1 LFQKQT
7 FVSKTDLNTLF
18 FTLEKKIESVEMT
31 KILRLIYFIAVFTC
45 LNVCILYPLKAQN
58 SVTDTAV
65 ELLMKQNNY
74 AETAT
79 LISAKLKST
88 SNLTTDHLLYYNSK
102 LSIAQLRLRN
112 IDSALVCARVAI
124 VLSKKSK
131 DSTLIVDAWKAVAY
145 SFNNAGKLDS
155 ALFYTQKM
163 MLYGERNG
171 DEKLSRNAIV
181 SMATILTQNKRY
193 DEALNYYRK
202 AAVLTT
208 KLKDTAN
215 FSSSLYNLGLTFLNL
230 KQTDSCL
237 IYLQQ
242 AAVEATKRQWND
254 LLVYIYGTT
263 ADCYLLLK
271 NNTEQ
276 KKYLLLA
283 NGIAEKIGAKQFL
296 AMGYSNLTTGALE
309 EGNYSETLVYGRKAL
324 ELLEEQP
331 YPVLKIKLDSMMCM
345 AHQGMGDYKE
355 AFLYLN
361 SFIREKEKVVN
372 ERQQE
377 QLNKLVVDLQ
387 VKEKDLKI
395 ADQQLE
401 IAHKQRNIQ
410 LTILIA
416 IIILLITFGQFFY
429 ILKTRKFRKKLF
441 RKEKEL
447 EQETKE
453 IKEWMEWK
461 YNKDLLKTEENK
473 GIQHPEK
480 LENENIALNAQTL
493 LFAELREV
501 FENQKLYLDPELNI
515 KTLIKILGTN
525 QKYLYHAI
533 NDNSD
538 SNFRSFLNRYRVD
551 EAKRII
557 EQKIKK
563 DEYLNLSEIY
573 AMAGFNSSVSFYRA
587 FKHITG
593 LKPKEY
599 ASELRNTLP
608 KNAKG

>member
-1 LFQKQT
+1 M
-7 FVSKTDLNTLF
+7 
-18 FTLEKKIESVEMT
+18 IR
-31 KILRLIYFIAVFTC
+31 ILRLIYFVTALTC

-58 SVTDTAV
+58 SVTDTTV
-65 ELLMKQNNY
+65 ERLMKQNNY
-74 AETAT
+74 AEIAK
-79 LISAKLKST
+79 LISAKLKNN
-88 SNLTTDHLLYYNSK
+88 SNLSTDYLLYYNNK
-102 LSIAQLRLRN
+102 LSLAQLRLRN
-112 IDSALVCARVAI
+112 IDTALVCARVAI
-124 VLSKKSK
+124 VLSKESK
-131 DSTLIVDAWKAVAY
+131 DSKLIVDAWKVAAY

-163 MLYGERNG
+163 MQYGERNG
-171 DEKLSRNAIV
+171 DEMLSRNAIS

-242 AAVEATKRQWND
+242 AALEASNRKWND

-309 EGNYSETLVYGRKAL
+309 EGNYNETLVYGRKAL
-324 ELLEEQP
+324 ELLKEQP
-331 YPVLKIKLDSMMCM
+331 YPVLKIRLDSLMCM
-345 AHQGMGDYKE
+345 AHQGKGEYKE
-355 AFLYLN
+355 AFRYLD
-361 SFIREKEKVVN
+361 SFIKEKEKVVN

-395 ADQQLE
+395 ADQQLD
-401 IAHKQRNIQ
+401 IAHNQRNLQ
-410 LTILIA
+410 LTILIG
-416 IIILLITFGQFFY
+416 IIIFLLAFSQFLY
-429 ILKTRKFRKKLF
+429 ILKTRKFRKELF

-453 IKEWMEWK
+453 IKDWMKWK
-461 YNKDLLKTEENK
+461 YTKNLKETEENEENE

-480 LENENIALNAQTL
+480 LINKNIELASQTL
-493 LFAELREV
+493 LFAELRDV
-501 FENQKLYLDPELNI
+501 FENQKLFLDPELNI
-515 KTLIKILGTN
+515 KSVIKILGTN

-533 NDNSD
+533 NENSD

-557 EQKIKK
+557 EQKIQKA
-563 DEYLNLSEIY
+563 EYLNLSEIY
-573 AMAGFNSSVSFYRA
+573 AKAGFNSSVSFYRA

-599 ASELRNTLP
+599 VSEVRNTLP
-608 KNAKG
+608 KTANV